1 MSYLSTC
8 ISYLLS
14 SHLQFSFPSLISY
27 LSTSYYHHLVL
38 SLIFPPDI
46 NGQSLPHGDIH
57 SSYCCLKHMVNL
69 YCFETQQDFDVIF
82 WNTTIWGCFVLKHNK
97 MMVESTLETVWEMVV
112 SSTWRIVLFVPRS
125 SLCLGWFH
133 SAIMWEKS
141 VLCWR
146 HNIAELACFEY
157 WVLSRLVITT
167 KSRIGC
173 LIGVYFRDFVQL
185 YFVAVN
191 L

>member
-1 MSYLSTC
+1 MITLKICYLLECYLSLCYDIVSCRIRSNSILCCLALYNIILSYVLSSHLPLSLYLMSYLSTC

-97 MMVESTLETVWEMVV
+97 MMVE
-112 SSTWRIVLFVPRS
+112 
-125 SLCLGWFH
+125 
-133 SAIMWEKS
+133 
-141 VLCWR
+141 
-146 HNIAELACFEY
+146 
-157 WVLSRLVITT
+157 
-167 KSRIGC
+167 
-173 LIGVYFRDFVQL
+173 
-185 YFVAVN
+185 
-191 L
+191 

>member
-1 MSYLSTC
+1 MQFTTIHQKKLKCLASLNFPPKIIIILFLVFTPLTLTLSYLMSYLPTYHYHYIILC
-8 ISYLLS
+8 LIFLPDINIIISYLLS

-82 WNTTIWGCFVLKHNK
+82 
-97 MMVESTLETVWEMVV
+97 
-112 SSTWRIVLFVPRS
+112 
-125 SLCLGWFH
+125 
-133 SAIMWEKS
+133 
-141 VLCWR
+141 
-146 HNIAELACFEY
+146 
-157 WVLSRLVITT
+157 
-167 KSRIGC
+167 
-173 LIGVYFRDFVQL
+173 
-185 YFVAVN
+185 
-191 L
+191 

>member
-1 MSYLSTC
+1 MSYLPTC
-8 ISYLLS
+8 HYHYLILC
-14 SHLQFSFPSLISY
+14 LIFLPASLISY
-27 LSTSYYHHLVL
+27 LRTYNFHFHHLSRIFPPPYYHHLVL

-125 SLCLGWFH
+125 SLWFH
-133 SAIMWEKS
+133 SATMW
-141 VLCWR
+141 
-146 HNIAELACFEY
+146 
-157 WVLSRLVITT
+157 
-167 KSRIGC
+167 
-173 LIGVYFRDFVQL
+173 
-185 YFVAVN
+185 
-191 L
+191 